1 MVRLHRSEAPLQMD
15 YINVPQASSEEGTE
29 AETGRNV
36 YRLVA
41 VSLGLL
47 CVLQAALNISL
58 RLTSL
63 SSVGEIDTFAACANS
78 TLNKEVKRKI
88 DTIDKYGQE
97 GWVYFPSSLYYI
109 SSTRRTWL
117 GSQVDC
123 LRRGADLVVVD
134 SREEQEFLSKF
145 NNMMW
150 IGLIERGG
158 TWYWVNGSQLKTSF
172 WAPNEPNKFEGKN
185 EECVQIRYNDN
196 INNWN
201 DVECEEQH
209 FWICE
214 KKV

>member
-15 YINVPQASSEEGTE
+15 YLNVPQASSKEGTE

-41 VSLGLL
+41 VSLGIL

-58 RLTSL
+58 RLTSHQ
-63 SSVGEIDTFAACANS
+63 
-78 TLNKEVKRKI
+78 
-88 DTIDKYGQE
+88 YGQE
-97 GWVYFPSSLYYI
+97 GWVYFRSSLYYV
-109 SSTRRTWL
+109 SSMRKTWHS
-117 GSQVDC
+117 SQLDC
-123 LRRGADLVVVD
+123 MRKDAHLVVVD
-134 SREEQEFLSKF
+134 SREEQEFLRKF
-145 NNMMW
+145 NIMVW
-150 IGLIERGG
+150 IGLRDRRG
-158 TWYWVNGSQLKTSF
+158 TWYWINGSQLKTSF
-172 WAPNEPNKFEGKN
+172 WAPNEPNKYEGKE

-201 DVECEEQH
+201 DVICDEQH

>member
-15 YINVPQASSEEGTE
+15 YLNVPQASSKEGTE

-41 VSLGLL
+41 VSLGIL

-63 SSVGEIDTFAACANS
+63 YSVSEIDKFAACANS
-78 TLNKEVKRKI
+78 TLEKELKRKI
-88 DTIDKYGQE
+88 YTIDQYGQE
-97 GWVYFPSSLYYI
+97 GWVYFRSSLYYV
-109 SSTRRTWL
+109 SSMRKTWHS
-117 GSQVDC
+117 SQLDC
-123 LRRGADLVVVD
+123 MRKDAHLVVVD
-134 SREEQEFLSKF
+134 SREEQEFLRKF
-145 NNMMW
+145 NIMVW
-150 IGLIERGG
+150 IGLRDRRG
-158 TWYWVNGSQLKTSF
+158 TWYWINGSQLKTSF
-172 WAPNEPNKFEGKN
+172 WAPNEPNKYEGKE

-201 DVECEEQH
+201 DVICDEQH